1 VVSSN
6 GNALCRG
13 LPLNTVPCSQGAPGL
28 ESGHFTRDG
37 SNDWE
42 IAVRETSD
50 TPESVKSTPDRL
62 DSWKEIAVYLNRDI
76 TTAQRW
82 EKREGMPVH
91 RHRHDR
97 SGSVY
102 AFRTELDAWG
112 RSRNLE
118 NLEAVAGNGNSIATP
133 VPPAPEHRTRALE
146 LNWRWVVPL
155 AAVAALV
162 VGAGLWF
169 ESKDYFWRNPI
180 AGAKFQRL
188 TDWDG
193 AAQAAALSR
202 DGQFVAFISDRDK
215 QMDVWITQVGSGQFH
230 NLTHGSAAE
239 LINPAIRPLGFS
251 ANGSLVTFWVR
262 KPDESGGAKIS
273 IWAVPTL
280 GGEPRPY
287 LEGAAELDWS
297 PDGSRV
303 AYHTTDPGDP
313 LFVSDGTRTPQVR
326 PIFAGPAGLHTHF
339 PLWAPDSAFLY
350 FAHGAAP
357 DKLDLWRIRP
367 EGGTPEQITSQAGVS
382 YPVLLNRRTLLYLSA
397 DADGLGSWLYCMDTA
412 HRVPHRLTFGPDR
425 YASLSSNA
433 DGRRLALTLVNPKT
447 TLWQMPLPDSQDHAP
462 EPDRIVLTTGAGH
475 SPRLGPGYLLYVS
488 SSGAS
493 ESIWKIADGASEEL
507 WDGPGAQII
516 GAPAISA
523 DGSRIAFSTLQDGK
537 KRLYVM
543 RPDGSSARTVADSLD
558 LQGSPAW
565 TSDGQ
570 SITSAANDR
579 GVPHLYR
586 VPAGGG
592 SPIMLLQKPSLD
604 PAWPTG
610 DGFVL
615 YSSPDVGTTFS
626 VNRATPDGAQLSMPA
641 LTLTRGARHL
651 VLLHDGQALMILRGE
666 IQHKNLWLVDLKTGA
681 ERQLTHFPADF
692 DVRDFD
698 ISPDGQEIVLERVE
712 QRSDVVLLDLPRP

>member
-1 VVSSN
+1 MWARQTAMRRAVV
-6 GNALCRG
+6 CRG
-13 LPLNTVPCSQGAPGL
+13 MPCLAPKWSAGL

-37 SNDWE
+37 HNDRE
-42 IAVRETSD
+42 MAVRDASD
-50 TPESVKSTPDRL
+50 TPESVRNTQDRL
-62 DSWKEIAVYLNRDI
+62 DSWKEIAVYLNRDV

-97 SGSVY
+97 IGSVY
-102 AFRTELDAWG
+102 AFRTELDAWA

-118 NLEAVAGNGNSIATP
+118 ASAPNGNNIAPP
-133 VPPAPEHRTRALE
+133 VAIAAEPRTRVPALK
-146 LNWRWVVPL
+146 WWWAVPL
-155 AAVAALV
+155 AAVAALA
-162 VGAGLWF
+162 VGIVLWLQGT
-169 ESKDYFWRNPI
+169 DYFWRNPI
-180 AGAKFQRL
+180 ANARFQTI

-193 AAQAAALSR
+193 AVQAAALSR
-202 DGQFVAFISDRDK
+202 DGQFIAFISDRDK

-230 NLTHGSAAE
+230 NLTHGSARE

-251 ANGSLVTFWVR
+251 PNGSLVTFWVR
-262 KPDESGGAKIS
+262 KGDESGAAKIG

-287 LEGAAELDWS
+287 LEDAAELDWS

-313 LFVSDGTRTPQVR
+313 VFVSDGTRAPQDQ
-326 PIFAGPAGLHTHF
+326 PIFAGPPGLHNHF

-350 FAHGAAP
+350 FAQGTSP
-357 DKLDLWRIRP
+357 DKLDIWRIRP
-367 EGGTPEQITSQAGVS
+367 DGGTPEQITSQSGVS
-382 YPVLLNRRTLLYLSA
+382 YPVLLNRRTLMYLAA
-397 DADGLGSWLYCMDTA
+397 DADGSGCWLYGMDTS

-425 YASLSSNA
+425 YASLSSSA
-433 DGRRLALTLVNPKT
+433 DGRRLALTLANPKT
-447 TLWQMPLPDSQDHAP
+447 TLWQMSLPDSQTQASAP
-462 EPDRIVLTTGAGH
+462 GRIVLTTGAGY

-488 SSGAS
+488 SSDAS
-493 ESIWKIADGASEEL
+493 ESVWKIVDGASQEL
-507 WDGPGAQII
+507 WHGPGAQII
-516 GAPAISA
+516 GAPAISS
-523 DGSRIAFSTLQDGK
+523 DGRRIAFSALQGGK
-537 KRLYVM
+537 KLLYVM
-543 RPDGSSARTVADSLD
+543 RPDGSSVRTVADSLD

-570 SITSAANDR
+570 WITSAANDR

-592 SPIMLLQKPSLD
+592 SPLMFLEKYSLD

-626 VNRATPDGAQLSMPA
+626 INRAAPDGTQLGMPA
-641 LTLTRGARHL
+641 LRLTRGARHL
-651 VLLHDGQALMILRGE
+651 VLLRDGHSLVILRGE

-681 ERQLTHFPADF
+681 ERQLTDFPLDF

-698 ISPDGQEIVLERVE
+698 ISPDAQEVVLERVQE
-712 QRSDVVLLDLPRP
+712 RSDVVLLDLPRS

>member
-1 VVSSN
+1 M
-6 GNALCRG
+6 
-13 LPLNTVPCSQGAPGL
+13 
-28 ESGHFTRDG
+28 
-37 SNDWE
+37 
-42 IAVRETSD
+42 
-50 TPESVKSTPDRL
+50 PESVRDTQDRL
-62 DSWKEIAVYLNRDI
+62 DSWKEIAVYLNRDV

-82 EKREGMPVH
+82 EKRERMAVH

-97 SGSVY
+97 IGSVY
-102 AFRTELDAWG
+102 AFRTELDAWA
-112 RSRNLE
+112 RSRK
-118 NLEAVAGNGNSIATP
+118 LEASAANGNSIATP
-133 VPPAPEHRTRALE
+133 EPRLPERRTRALA
-146 LNWRWVVPL
+146 LKWWWGAPL

-162 VGAGLWF
+162 VGMGLWLQ
-169 ESKDYFWRNPI
+169 STDYFWRNPI

-202 DGQFVAFISDRDK
+202 DGQFIAFISDRDK

-230 NLTHGSAAE
+230 NLTRGSAPE
-239 LINPAIRPLGFS
+239 LINPAIRALGFS
-251 ANGSLVTFWVR
+251 PNGSLVTFWVR
-262 KPDESGGAKIS
+262 KRDESGGAKIG

-303 AYHTTDPGDP
+303 VYHTADPGDP
-313 LFVSDGTRTPQVR
+313 LFVSDGTRTPQDQ
-326 PIFAGPAGLHTHF
+326 PIFAGPAGLHNHF

-350 FAHGAAP
+350 FAQGASP
-357 DKLDLWRIRP
+357 DKLDIWRIRP
-367 EGGTPEQITSQAGVS
+367 GGGTPEQITSQGGVS
-382 YPVLLNRRTLLYLSA
+382 YPVLLDRRTLMYLSA
-397 DADGLGSWLYCMDTA
+397 DADGAGSWVYCMDTE
-412 HRVPHRLTFGPDR
+412 HRVPHRLTFGPER
-425 YASLSSNA
+425 YASLSSSA
-433 DGRRLALTLVNPKT
+433 DGRRLTLTLENPKT
-447 TLWQMPLPDSQDHAP
+447 TLWQMPLPDSQTQAP
-462 EPDRIVLTTGAGH
+462 EPGRIVLTTGAGH

-488 SSGAS
+488 SSDAS
-493 ESIWKIADGASEEL
+493 ESIWKLANGASEEL
-507 WDGPGAQII
+507 WHGPGAQII

-523 DGSRIAFSTLQDGK
+523 DGSRIAFSTLQGGK

-570 SITSAANDR
+570 WITSAANDR

-592 SPIMLLQKPSLD
+592 SPQMLLQKSSLD

-651 VLLHDGQALMILRGE
+651 VLLRDGHSLVILRGE
-666 IQHKNLWLVDLKTGA
+666 IQHKNLCLVDLKSGA
-681 ERQLTHFPADF
+681 ERQLTNFPADF

-698 ISPDGQEIVLERVE
+698 ISPDAQEIVLERVQE
-712 QRSDVVLLDLPRP
+712 RSDVVLLDLARP

>member
-1 VVSSN
+1 
-6 GNALCRG
+6 
-13 LPLNTVPCSQGAPGL
+13 
-28 ESGHFTRDG
+28 
-37 SNDWE
+37 
-42 IAVRETSD
+42 VREPSD
-50 TPESVKSTPDRL
+50 TPESVRNTQDRL
-62 DSWKEIAVYLNRDI
+62 DSWKEIAVYLNRDV

-91 RHRHDR
+91 RHQHDR
-97 SGSVY
+97 IGSVY
-102 AFRTELDAWG
+102 AFRSELDAWA

-118 NLEAVAGNGNSIATP
+118 ASGANGNSIAPSMPTAPATSPEQQIGTP
-133 VPPAPEHRTRALE
+133 VFKWWLG
-146 LNWRWVVPL
+146 LLL

-162 VGAGLWF
+162 VGIGLWLR
-169 ESKDYFWRNPI
+169 STDYFWRNPI
-180 AGAKFQRL
+180 AGAKFQRI

-193 AAQAAALSR
+193 AAQAAAISR
-202 DGQFVAFISDRDK
+202 DGQFIAFISDRDK

-230 NLTHGSAAE
+230 NLTHGSAPE

-251 ANGSLVTFWVR
+251 PNGSLVTFWVR
-262 KPDESGGAKIS
+262 KRDESGEAKIG

-313 LFVSDGTRTPQVR
+313 LFVSDGTRTPQDQ
-326 PIFAGPAGLHTHF
+326 PIFVGPAGLHNHF

-350 FAHGAAP
+350 FAQGTSP
-357 DKLDLWRIRP
+357 DKLDIWRIRP
-367 EGGTPEQITSQAGVS
+367 SGGAPEQITSQAGVS
-382 YPVLLNRRTLLYLSA
+382 YPVLLNRRTLMYLAA
-397 DADGLGSWLYCMDTA
+397 DADGSGSWLYCMDTA
-412 HRVPHRLTFGPDR
+412 HHVPHRLSSGPDR
-425 YASLSSNA
+425 YASLSSSA
-433 DGRRLALTLVNPKT
+433 DGRRLTLTLANPKT
-447 TLWQMPLPDSQDHAP
+447 TLWRMPVPDSQARVS
-462 EPDRIVLTTGAGH
+462 EPARIVLTTDVGH

-488 SSGAS
+488 SSDAS
-493 ESIWKIADGASEEL
+493 ESIWKIADDASQEL
-507 WDGPGAQII
+507 WHGPGAQII

-523 DGSRIAFSTLQDGK
+523 DGNRIAFSTLQGGK
-537 KRLYVM
+537 ELLYVM

-570 SITSAANDR
+570 WITSAANHR

-592 SPIMLLQKPSLD
+592 SPTMFLQKYSLD
-604 PAWPTG
+604 PTWSTG

-615 YSSPDVGTTFS
+615 YSSPDIGTTFS
-626 VNRATPDGAQLSMPA
+626 VNRATPDGAPLSMPA
-641 LTLTRGARHL
+641 LKLTRGARHL
-651 VLLHDGQALMILRGE
+651 VLLRDGHSLVILRGE
-666 IQHKNLWLVDLKTGA
+666 MQHKNLWLVDLKTGA
-681 ERQLTHFPADF
+681 ERQLTNFPHDF

-698 ISPDGQEIVLERVE
+698 ISADAREIVLERVQE
-712 QRSDVVLLDLPRP
+712 RSDVMLLDLP